1 MKTRIYLSK
10 IPEIYYIDNFLKDK
24 EIDYIVNESKDKLKK
39 AQVSF
44 LEKEKDK
51 DKYKNYTGRTNSSH
65 WLDKNSDPIS
75 LKLCKRIAKEIDCDW
90 EKFENYQVIYY
101 GQNEE
106 YKYHFD
112 AYDKLSKEKYQKF
125 CGERGNRLKTVLVY
139 LNDVEEG
146 GETGFKNIKDG
157 IVNPNKGRMVVFEN
171 VNKNNVIYKR
181 SLHSGLPIIKGEKW
195 AFNLWLRE
203 K

>member
-1 MKTRIYLSK
+1 MENRVYISD
-10 IPEIYYIDNFLKDK
+10 IPGIYYIDNFVKEK
-24 EIDYIVNESKDKLKK
+24 EINYIINESKDKLKK
-39 AQVSF
+39 AHVSF
-44 LEKEKDK
+44 LEKDK
-51 DKYKNYTGRTNSSH
+51 GKFKNYTGRTNTSH

-75 LKLCKRIAKEIDCDW
+75 LNLCKRIAKEIDCDW
-90 EKFENYQVIYY
+90 KHFENYQVIYY
-101 GQNEE
+101 GENEE

-112 AYDKLSKEKYQKF
+112 AYDKQNKEKYKKY

-146 GETGFKNIKDG
+146 GGTGFKNINGGTEVKP
-157 IVNPNKGRMVVFEN
+157 IKGRMVVFEN
-171 VNKNNVIYKR
+171 VNKKNIIYKR
-181 SLHSGLPIIKGEKW
+181 SLHAGLPIIKGEKW

>member
-1 MKTRIYLSK
+1 MENRVYISD
-10 IPEIYYIDNFLKDK
+10 IPGIYYIDNFVKDK
-24 EIDYIVNESKDKLKK
+24 EIEYIINESKDKLKK
-39 AQVSF
+39 ANVSF
-44 LEKEKDK
+44 LEKDK
-51 DKYKNYTGRTNSSH
+51 GKFKNYTGRTNSSH

-75 LKLCKRIAKEIDCDW
+75 LNLCKRIAKEIDCDW
-90 EKFENYQVIYY
+90 KHFENYQVIYY
-101 GQNEE
+101 GENEE

-112 AYDKLSKEKYQKF
+112 AYDKQNKEKYKKY

-146 GETGFKNIKDG
+146 GGTGFKNINGGTEVKP
-157 IVNPNKGRMVVFEN
+157 IKGRMVVFEN
-171 VNKNNVIYKR
+171 VNKKNIIYKR
-181 SLHSGLPIIKGEKW
+181 SLHAGLPIIKGEKW

>member
-1 MKTRIYLSK
+1 MKNRVYLSK

-24 EIDYIVNESKDKLKK
+24 EIDYIINESKAKLKK
-39 AQVSF
+39 ANVSF
-44 LEKEKDK
+44 LKKDK

-75 LKLCKRIAKEIDCDW
+75 LNLCKRIAKEIDCDW
-90 EKFENYQVIYY
+90 KHFENYQVIYY
-101 GQNEE
+101 GENEE

-112 AYDKLSKEKYQKF
+112 AYDKQNKEKYKKY

-146 GETGFKNIKDG
+146 GGTGFKNINGGTEVKP
-157 IVNPNKGRMVVFEN
+157 IKGRMVVFEN
-171 VNKNNVIYKR
+171 VNKKNIIYKR
-181 SLHSGLPIIKGEKW
+181 SLHAGLPIIKGEKW

>member
-1 MKTRIYLSK
+1 MKNRVYISD
-10 IPEIYYIDNFLKDK
+10 IPGIYYIDNFVKEK
-24 EIDYIVNESKDKLKK
+24 EINYIINESKDKLKK
-39 AQVSF
+39 AHVSF
-44 LEKEKDK
+44 LEKDK
-51 DKYKNYTGRTNSSH
+51 DKFKNYTGRKNSSH

-75 LKLCKRIAKEIDCDW
+75 LNLCKRIAKEIDCDW
-90 EKFENYQVIYY
+90 KHFENYQVIYY
-101 GQNEE
+101 GENEE

-112 AYDKLSKEKYQKF
+112 AYDKQYKEKYKKY

-146 GETGFKNIKDG
+146 GGTGFKNINGGTEVKP
-157 IVNPNKGRMVVFEN
+157 IKGRMVVFEN
-171 VNKNNVIYKR
+171 VNKKNIIYKR
-181 SLHSGLPIIKGEKW
+181 SLHAGLPIIKGEKW

>member
-1 MKTRIYLSK
+1 MKNRVYISD
-10 IPEIYYIDNFLKDK
+10 IPGIYYIDNFVKDN
-24 EIDYIVNESKDKLKK
+24 EIDYIINKSKDKLKK

-44 LEKEKDK
+44 LEKDK
-51 DKYKNYTGRTNSSH
+51 DKFKNYTGRTNSSH
-65 WLDKNSDPIS
+65 WLDKYSDPIS
-75 LKLCKRIAKEIDCDW
+75 LNLCKRIAKEIDCDW
-90 EKFENYQVIYY
+90 KHFENYQVIYY
-101 GQNEE
+101 GENEE

-112 AYDKLSKEKYQKF
+112 AYDKQNKEKYKKY

-146 GETGFKNIKDG
+146 GGTRFKNINGGTEVKP
-157 IVNPNKGRMVVFEN
+157 IKGRMVVFEN
-171 VNKNNVIYKR
+171 VNKKNIIYKR
-181 SLHSGLPIIKGEKW
+181 SLHAGLPIIKGEKW